1 MKRRAFCTAVSLLL
15 LPILMHAKEYAA
27 FAPPPKYP
35 AEVKAAHFTGSRVFA
50 LHIHPDGHVDRV
62 DTIQSTGHRILDDA
76 ATTAFHQWR
85 FHPRKTDWALR
96 IPIQYIDGP
105 PRHDAAMSRAPQP
118 GYGVLIS
125 VFSRHQ

>member
-1 MKRRAFCTAVSLLL
+1 MRRRAFCTAVSLLV
-15 LPILMHAKEYAA
+15 LPILTHAKEYVA

-35 AEVKAAHFTGSRVFA
+35 AEAKAAHFTGSGVFG
-50 LHIHPDGHVDRV
+50 LHIRLDGTVTGV

-85 FHPRKTDWALR
+85 FHPRKTDWILR
-96 IPIQYIDGP
+96 IPIQYIDGS
-105 PRHDAAMSRAPQP
+105 PRHDPAMSRVPQP

-125 VFSRHQ
+125 VFSHHQ